1 MRCGAKGVKWG
12 NEVGEELLIVDGY
25 NIINAWP
32 NLIKLK
38 NESFEHA
45 RDRLLDIMSDYSG
58 LTGILVIVVFD
69 AHLVKKGTGHKE
81 SLGKLQVIFTQEGET
96 ADSCIE
102 RLVSELPREI
112 RVTVATS
119 DWAQQRL
126 VMGQGALR
134 LSAREFLNIV
144 EETRK
149 QGRIKIRGL
158 HKNNPTVDEVI
169 NPETRDILERWR
181 RRK

>member
-1 MRCGAKGVKWG
+1 
-12 NEVGEELLIVDGY
+12 VGEDLLIVDGY

-32 NLIKLK
+32 ELIKLK

-45 RDRLLDIMSDYSG
+45 RDRLLDILLNFCG
-58 LTGILVIVVFD
+58 LTGCLAIVVFD
-69 AHLVKKGTGHKE
+69 AHLVKKGIGHRE
-81 SLGKLQVIFTQEGET
+81 TLGSIEVVFTQEGET

-102 RLVSELPREI
+102 RLVSQLPRQT

-134 LSAREFLNIV
+134 LSARELLNRV
-144 EETRK
+144 NEAREK
-149 QGRIKIRGL
+149 NALKIHGL
-158 HKNNPTVDEVI
+158 LKNNTTLDDAL
-169 NPETRDILERWR
+169 NPDIKEIMEKWR
-181 RRK
+181 RGK

>member
-1 MRCGAKGVKWG
+1 M
-12 NEVGEELLIVDGY
+12 GEDLIIVDGY

-32 NLIKLK
+32 ELIKLK

-45 RDRLLDIMSDYSG
+45 RDRLLNILSDFCG
-58 LTGILVIVVFD
+58 LTGCLVIVVFD
-69 AHLVKKGTGHKE
+69 AHLVKGGIGHKE
-81 SLGKLQVIFTQEGET
+81 ILGSIEVVFTQEGET

-102 RLVSELPREI
+102 RLVSQLPRET

-134 LSAREFLNIV
+134 LSAREFLNRV
-144 EETRK
+144 NEAREKSTLK
-149 QGRIKIRGL
+149 MHGL
-158 HKNNPTVDEVI
+158 LKHNTTLDEAL
-169 NPETRDILERWR
+169 NPEMKEILEKWR
-181 RRK
+181 RGK